1 MKIFKKIKLARFKKY
16 VQDKRLADH
25 CGKNASIGNE
35 IGSSGL
41 EITEAVPCSPRVSFA
56 LRVGATGRLAVV
68 AVGCPDF
75 ADVVAL
81 DVIAIIEFPTPLN
94 KKKILIMIVINYN

>member
-16 VQDKRLADH
+16 VKDKRLADN

-41 EITEAVPCSPRVSFA
+41 EITEAVPCCPRVSFA

-81 DVIAIIEFPTPLN
+81 DVIAIIEFPTPLSK
-94 KKKILIMIVINYN
+94 KKKILIGINYN